1 MDWAADSSALA
12 EAVSEFR
19 PNLSLFTDWMGHM
32 LLKRSQEHSCLAFY
46 LRSGDIFNV
55 MGVTIT
61 ATFND
66 VNPGGPP
73 EHFKSADMVF
83 QLFLAIIGV
92 LCTHTHTTTN
102 KYE

>member
-32 LLKRSQEHSCLAFY
+32 LLKRSEEQLSLTFHV
-46 LRSGDIFNV
+46 RSGDIFNV

-66 VNPGGPP
+66 VNPEGPP
-73 EHFKSADMVF
+73 EHFKSADMFF

-92 LCTHTHTTTN
+92 FCTHTH
-102 KYE
+102 KHK